1 MKLRKNISIVDIDGL
16 KKFNIGKNLVEFNNK
31 NAEKEKDRMLFDYKK
46 LGILLQNKEPPQ
58 KVSIPTFFLA
68 SSKDAIPLQAV

>member
-46 LGILLQNKEPPQ
+46 LGILL
-58 KVSIPTFFLA
+58 
-68 SSKDAIPLQAV
+68 